1 MADNRRT
8 DMDIMVD
15 ILSIISAHHGQIKPT
30 HLMYKSNLTYKSL
43 TDHVAKLVE
52 KELLQRQGSDRYHIT
67 DKGLQV
73 MQEWKKMKE
82 FLSSM
87 GL

>member
-1 MADNRRT
+1 MSERRT

-15 ILSIISAHHGQIKPT
+15 ILTIISANHGRIKPT

-43 TDHVAKLVE
+43 NDYLAKLVE
-52 KELLQRQGSDRYHIT
+52 KNLVTREGADRFNIT

-73 MQEWKKMKE
+73 MNEWRKMKE